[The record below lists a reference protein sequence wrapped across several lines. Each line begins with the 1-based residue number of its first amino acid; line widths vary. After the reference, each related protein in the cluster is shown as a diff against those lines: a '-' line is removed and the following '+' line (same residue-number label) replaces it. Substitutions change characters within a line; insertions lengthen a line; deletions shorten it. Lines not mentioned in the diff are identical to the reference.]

1 MIPVQGGT
9 RFYGAGSHRPGR
21 AALVLLSNSGLTP
34 ATWFFIRRRHRSSCR
49 EPHVLRRALR
59 SAGGANTSSSN
70 ASCFV
75 ARDLCCRAATIVV
88 LKICLCLLALV
99 LLCRTGF
106 AQVPESGRWQDLD
119 FSEEEMNSRG
129 GARYHDMLRELAAKH
144 RLDDDRA
151 QLRRIRRVSVSLV
164 RAAIAVKPAVAS
176 WRWEAHSTSDPA
188 YEALCMP
195 GGKLLIG
202 THFLRRLAL
211 TDGELATLVGHEIAH
226 ALADHYRET
235 LTAVRQ
241 FNGGH
246 PDRSLDTLMEQ
257 LETDL
262 SLQLR
267 LAKLNRIQEAEA
279 DQLGMSL
286 AHRAGWPAPGMVS
299 FYRKLASVDPPGFI
313 DWTHPSATSRLSMAT
328 ALAVLYA
335 Q

>member
-1 MIPVQGGT
+1 MAANAMSGETSCLATQGL
-9 RFYGAGSHRPGR
+9 RCRP
-21 AALVLLSNSGLTP
+21 
-34 ATWFFIRRRHRSSCR
+34 RS
-49 EPHVLRRALR
+49 
-59 SAGGANTSSSN
+59 
-70 ASCFV
+70 
-75 ARDLCCRAATIVV
+75 IVV
-88 LKICLCLLALV
+88 LKICLALLALV
-99 LLCRTGF
+99 LMCRTGF

-119 FSEEEMNSRG
+119 FSEEEMNSLSS
-129 GARYHDMLRELAAKH
+129 ARYHDMLHDLAGKH
-144 RLDDDRA
+144 RLDDDRM
-151 QLRRIRRVSVSLV
+151 QLRRIRRISVGLV
-164 RAAIAVKPAVAS
+164 QAAIAVKPAVAL

-211 TDGELATLVGHEIAH
+211 RDGELATLLGHEIAH

-235 LTAVRQ
+235 LSAVRQ
-241 FNGGH
+241 LNSDH
-246 PDRSLDTLMEQ
+246 PDRALDTLMEQ

-267 LAKLNRIQEAEA
+267 LSKLNRIQEAEA

-286 AHRAGWPAPGMVS
+286 AHRAGWSAFSMVS
-299 FYRKLASVDPPGFI
+299 FYRKLARVDPPSFI

-328 ALAVLYA
+328 ALAILYE